1 MIVDTPAISHGS
13 TPSVIPNNP
22 HVDTAPDIPTANAAL
37 TLRRVSQS
45 PKTAIPSKRSYP
57 FIGDEPRKK
66 KRTEIYINVRIYA
79 KKNDVEHTHEIQCA
93 LTPDGGLDLVGL
105 SQKFNLAT
113 YQVSRFISF
122 RFLAVAVLIMLIIS

>member
-1 MIVDTPAISHGS
+1 M
-13 TPSVIPNNP
+13 
-22 HVDTAPDIPTANAAL
+22 
-37 TLRRVSQS
+37 R
-45 PKTAIPSKRSYP
+45 
-57 FIGDEPRKK
+57 
-66 KRTEIYINVRIYA
+66 

-93 LTPDGGLDLVGL
+93 LTPDGRLDLVGL